1 MSTIHDPLM
10 TTDPGQ
16 APPGQWQGPGGPW
29 YPASPPGRSRRPLR
43 YTLAAVA
50 VVAAA
55 AGALVGVRAGGSGTS
70 GSGTLTRAQIA
81 ARVAPGL
88 VDVVSTMGYQGA
100 KGAGTGMV
108 LTSTGEVLTNN
119 HVVEGATSI
128 RVTDVGNGRTYAATV
143 VGYDR
148 SHDVAVL
155 QLRGASGLATVTTGN
170 SAQVH
175 EAERVVALGNALGRG
190 GTPSE
195 VTGRVTG
202 LDASVTATDQ
212 GNGTSERLT
221 GLIAHD
227 APIRPGD
234 SGGPLVNTAGQ
245 VIGMDTAAGIGS
257 GLGQAQTQAVAI
269 PINEALLIAG
279 KIEAGRASAA
289 VHIGATA
296 FIGVQI
302 VPAARAAVGGVPVG
316 AGAVVAGVLPGTP
329 AAATAG
335 LATGDVIDSVNGHQI
350 TSPGGLQSA
359 LEQHHPGDRVTIGWT
374 DQAGQSHSAAVVLT
388 TGPAG

>member
-1 MSTIHDPLM
+1 MSTIYDPPM
-10 TTDPGQ
+10 TTEPRQ
-16 APPGQWQGPGGPW
+16 APPGQWPGPGGPW
-29 YPASPPGRSRRPLR
+29 YPASPPRRPRRPLR
-43 YTLAAVA
+43 YALAAVA
-50 VVAAA
+50 
-55 AGALVGVRAGGSGTS
+55 AGAIAASAVVGVRAGGAGTS
-70 GSGTLTRAQIA
+70 GSATLTTAQVA
-81 ARVAPGL
+81 AKVDPGL
-88 VDVVSTMGYQGA
+88 VDVVSTMGYQET
-100 KGAGTGMV
+100 KGAGTGIV
-108 LTSTGEVLTNN
+108 LTSAGEVLTNN

-143 VGYDR
+143 VGYDG

-170 SAQVH
+170 SGQVR

-234 SGGPLVNTAGQ
+234 SGGPLVNRAGQ

-257 GLGQAQTQAVAI
+257 RLGQTQTQAVAI
-269 PINEALLIAG
+269 PINEALRIASQ
-279 KIEAGRASAA
+279 IESGHASAA

-302 VPAARAAVGGVPVG
+302 VSAAQAAAGGVPAG
-316 AGAVVAGVLPGTP
+316 TGAVVAGVLAGTP

-335 LATGDVIDSVNGHQI
+335 LAAGDVIDSLNGHTI
-350 TSPGGLQSA
+350 TSPGALQSA
-359 LEQHHPGDRVTIGWT
+359 LERHHPGDRVTIGWT
-374 DQAGQSHSAAVVLT
+374 DQAGQSHTAPLVLAS
-388 TGPAG
+388 GPAG